1 MKKTDAPPITY
12 PDPSLAPCPENSP
25 CAEAGGRPERVLT
38 GLGVSPGLGFGL
50 AHVSDHM
57 APTVPDFPVT
67 PDQVPGEIERFN
79 NAVAASRHQL
89 SKLKDKSAAL
99 HGPAS
104 EEVGYLLDAHLAM
117 LTQSRLVRGVVA
129 RIGGQGIN
137 AEAAVRIEIDAIA
150 ESFAMMGDD
159 YLAGRIDDI
168 RVVGTRLIRNLT
180 KTPFAAVGKLPE
192 GTVLLADELTPAD
205 TALMDPARI
214 AGFATAL
221 GGAESHT
228 AIMARALGIPAV
240 LGCAGLLHGICPGD
254 LVIIDG
260 FKGTVTINPS
270 AETRARYQTKL
281 DSLAQEK
288 RRLSLVRQLPSVT
301 RDGVEISLQANLELP
316 RELEQA
322 VELGAAG
329 IGLVRTEFLFM
340 NREAPPTEDEQVEA
354 LTVLL
359 RGMRGREVTV
369 RTLDIGGDK
378 LAYSLRG
385 ITADSPNPSLG
396 LRAIRLGLK
405 HREILETQLAAI
417 LRAAVEGPVRI
428 LLPMISSLQEVRD
441 TRAILEATAERLRAA
456 GVRIPDK
463 LPPLGI
469 MIEVPGAALA
479 ADAFAAET
487 DFFAIG
493 TNDLTQYTLAID
505 RGDEQVAHLY
515 NPVHPAVLRLIQF
528 ATEAALRAHIPISV
542 CGEIAGD
549 PRFTPLLIGL
559 GIRTLSM
566 APASLPRVKQRL
578 RLLSVP
584 EAARIARNIMEQSD
598 ERRIARLL
606 DAAAGPN

>member
-1 MKKTDAPPITY
+1 MKNKLPIEVPETPCGETPCGDGAP
-12 PDPSLAPCPENSP
+12 
-25 CAEAGGRPERVLT
+25 RPERVLS
-38 GLGVSPGLGFGL
+38 GLGVSPGLGFGA
-50 AHVSDHM
+50 AHISDHM
-57 APTVPDFPVT
+57 APSVPDYAIQPSQAAEET
-67 PDQVPGEIERFN
+67 ERFE
-79 NAVAASRHQL
+79 NAVATSRQQL
-89 SKLKDKSAAL
+89 LKLKDKSAAL
-99 HGPAS
+99 HGPAA

-150 ESFAMMGDD
+150 ESFAMMGDA
-159 YLAGRIDDI
+159 YLAARIDDI

-180 KTPFAAVGKLPE
+180 KTPFTSVGKLPE
-192 GTVLLADELTPAD
+192 GTVLLADELSPAD

-254 LVIIDG
+254 FIIING
-260 FKGTVTINPS
+260 FAGTVTVNPS
-270 AETRARYQTKL
+270 AETLAHYQTQL
-281 DSLAQEK
+281 DSLAREK
-288 RRLSLVRQLPSVT
+288 RQLSLVRQLPAVT
-301 RDGVEISLQANLELP
+301 RDGIEISLQANLELP

-322 VELGAAG
+322 VEIGAAG

-340 NREAPPTEDEQVEA
+340 NRETAPTEDEQVEA
-354 LTVLL
+354 LLQLV

-385 ITADSPNPSLG
+385 ITAVSANPALG

-417 LRAAVEGPVRI
+417 LRASLEGPVRI
-428 LLPMISSLQEVRD
+428 LLPMISTLTEVRD
-441 TRAILEATAERLRAA
+441 TRALLEATAERLRGA
-456 GVRIPDK
+456 GIRVPAR

-479 ADAFAAET
+479 ADAFAAEAE
-487 DFFAIG
+487 FFAIG

-528 ATEAALRAHIPISV
+528 ATEAALRAGIPVSV

-549 PRFTPLLIGL
+549 PRYTPLLLGL

-566 APASLPRVKQRL
+566 VPASLPRVKRRL
-578 RLLSVP
+578 RLLTLA
-584 EAARIARNIMEQSD
+584 EAARTARNIMEQSD
-598 ERRIARLL
+598 ERRISSLL
-606 DAAAGPN
+606 DAAAGPT